1 MRWPLLAALLGPV
14 LVGAMRLRQLPV
26 RYRPSTRR
34 QPKEAR
40 FGLGGDG
47 DGDDTDWRDARA
59 GASLLDRLGV
69 AAGSAGPA
77 SPARDPASDAR
88 LLTSLE
94 SVPAVTMKTK
104 PRCRGVSLADN
115 SWLASGRGSL
125 LSEESLNALFMYG
138 PVVYAVRCL
147 DSEEYDAS
155 VRKMME
161 RYPKI
166 SRELAEQEVNMF
178 LSDGNAYL
186 ATQTDQR
193 KAQGPSESELKPPVA
208 LADRLLVIAWVA
220 ILVPA
225 VAILA
230 SLVPQDPSPT
240 ELTEELLRQY

>member
-1 MRWPLLAALLGPV
+1 MNKVLNNCLA
-14 LVGAMRLRQLPV
+14 
-26 RYRPSTRR
+26 
-34 QPKEAR
+34 
-40 FGLGGDG
+40 
-47 DGDDTDWRDARA
+47 
-59 GASLLDRLGV
+59 
-69 AAGSAGPA
+69 
-77 SPARDPASDAR
+77 
-88 LLTSLE
+88 
-94 SVPAVTMKTK
+94 
-104 PRCRGVSLADN
+104 
-115 SWLASGRGSL
+115 
-125 LSEESLNALFMYG
+125 
-138 PVVYAVRCL
+138 
-147 DSEEYDAS
+147 EEYDAS